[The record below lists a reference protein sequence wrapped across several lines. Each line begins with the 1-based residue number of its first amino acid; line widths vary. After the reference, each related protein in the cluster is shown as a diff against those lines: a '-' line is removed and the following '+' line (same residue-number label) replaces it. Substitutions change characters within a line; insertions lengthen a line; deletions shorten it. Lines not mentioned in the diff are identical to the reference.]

1 MATSNSGTV
10 DISVHVTLDKEAD
23 KNVLSFIVR
32 EEYHLKKL
40 AVGAY
45 SLNILDTQLLNDLA
59 QRACT
64 TIACG
69 NYVIVY
75 NFTENSNKINVI
87 LFNIKPS
94 ILKKGNCIFKLIYSD
109 VTTTIVSTNNIT
121 TTDKMLDEPVEQQ
134 EQHANSQLFKS
145 AFASNRN
152 AISSSDDSST
162 DSGDDEDAT
171 ANVGAGATRRT
182 ADDNDIGA
190 RMLDEMPAKRQKLDG
205 SAEDQV

>member
-59 QRACT
+59 QRACN

-87 LFNIKPS
+87 LFNTKPT

-109 VTTTIVSTNNIT
+109 IVNVNTA
-121 TTDKMLDEPVEQQ
+121 TDKMLDEPVEQQ

-145 AFASNRN
+145 AFASNRD
-152 AISSSDDSST
+152 AIMFSSDDSST
-162 DSGDDEDAT
+162 DSDGDINAS
-171 ANVGAGATRRT
+171 ANDDGGRASVTRKVA
-182 ADDNDIGA
+182 ADDDHVSTNV
-190 RMLDEMPAKRQKLDG
+190 LNEKPAKRQKLDDTT
-205 SAEDQV
+205 EDQI

>member
-23 KNVLSFIVR
+23 KSVLSFIVR

-59 QRACT
+59 RKSCA

-69 NYVIVY
+69 DYVIAY

-94 ILKKGNCIFKLIYSD
+94 VLKKGKCIFKLIYVD
-109 VTTTIVSTNNIT
+109 A

-145 AFASNRN
+145 AFAPDTDGT
-152 AISSSDDSST
+152 SSDES
-162 DSGDDEDAT
+162 DED
-171 ANVGAGATRRT
+171 
-182 ADDNDIGA
+182 DDGDKRKSISESDPNIG
-190 RMLDEMPAKRQKLDG
+190 MVEDVPAKRQKLDDHVE
-205 SAEDQV
+205 SKV